1 MGEPDLTPQAALR
14 LAGFGNRADGKLS
27 SLADSRM
34 CQPPQW
40 VKG

>member
-1 MGEPDLTPQAALR
+1 MTAPAALR
-14 LAGFGNRADGKLS
+14 LAGFENRADGKLN

-34 CQPPQW
+34 CQLSQR